1 MTKQLLDKAND
12 LVYVGHFVEAFD
24 ELEKIRN
31 PEQLSPEE
39 RLLHLLLQSSIL
51 RKIGKYS
58 KAQIIAE
65 QLRLESKNS
74 GNILREIDAI
84 NELILCLTVL
94 EQYKQGL
101 ELVDNI
107 IAKFHNLTSNDNQ
120 PPWETRHATFLF
132 NQGFLLYQTR
142 KFDEALEC
150 ITNSYL
156 MRKELNEQ
164 MDLAKSLRI
173 MGELLSRVS
182 SEFEQGL
189 NYCQDSLKIVET
201 IGNHQEIA
209 YSLESISVVFEL
221 KFQINEALDYA
232 KKALSIHRSINNDY
246 DIARLIYQIGKLYWQ
261 EGQLNNALTYY
272 QESLSI
278 YEKINHQY
286 GIAKSLNGIGTT
298 YTLQGELKSALEF
311 FQRSITIY
319 EKIENAYGITIGLGN
334 IAEIYDDMNEN
345 KLSIDYF
352 KRALDMSSTINND
365 LIAAEQ
371 IYQLIRRHR
380 LDIDPEKIKSY
391 LDELYL
397 MTLRQQNP
405 VITQQYK
412 IAKALILNEK
422 NRLSDRFMALKLFR
436 EIVNEKIVKFELTV
450 TAMVY
455 LSQLLLFELE
465 LSNNHSVLSDI
476 VDLLTRLM
484 NIAKS
489 QKSNWLIVEAYLI
502 QTKLAL
508 VELDIDRAQHYIRK
522 AQEVVNEKN
531 LSKLANVVSAEQD
544 VLIMQLHNWEKFIAS
559 KPSMKEKIQFTRIEE
574 LIERMTTKK
583 QYNNEIELVK
593 YVQSARKAIELM
605 KTSSE

>member
-1 MTKQLLDKAND
+1 
-12 LVYVGHFVEAFD
+12 
-24 ELEKIRN
+24 
-31 PEQLSPEE
+31 
-39 RLLHLLLQSSIL
+39 
-51 RKIGKYS
+51 
-58 KAQIIAE
+58 
-65 QLRLESKNS
+65 
-74 GNILREIDAI
+74 
-84 NELILCLTVL
+84 
-94 EQYKQGL
+94 
-101 ELVDNI
+101 
-107 IAKFHNLTSNDNQ
+107 
-120 PPWETRHATFLF
+120 
-132 NQGFLLYQTR
+132 
-142 KFDEALEC
+142 
-150 ITNSYL
+150 
-156 MRKELNEQ
+156 
-164 MDLAKSLRI
+164 
-173 MGELLSRVS
+173 
-182 SEFEQGL
+182 
-189 NYCQDSLKIVET
+189 
-201 IGNHQEIA
+201 
-209 YSLESISVVFEL
+209 
-221 KFQINEALDYA
+221 
-232 KKALSIHRSINNDY
+232 
-246 DIARLIYQIGKLYWQ
+246 
-261 EGQLNNALTYY
+261 
-272 QESLSI
+272 
-278 YEKINHQY
+278 
-286 GIAKSLNGIGTT
+286 
-298 YTLQGELKSALEF
+298 
-311 FQRSITIY
+311 
-319 EKIENAYGITIGLGN
+319 
-334 IAEIYDDMNEN
+334 
-345 KLSIDYF
+345 
-352 KRALDMSSTINND
+352 
-365 LIAAEQ
+365 
-371 IYQLIRRHR
+371 
-380 LDIDPEKIKSY
+380 
-391 LDELYL
+391 

-508 VELDIDRAQHYIRK
+508 VELDIDRAQHYIRQ